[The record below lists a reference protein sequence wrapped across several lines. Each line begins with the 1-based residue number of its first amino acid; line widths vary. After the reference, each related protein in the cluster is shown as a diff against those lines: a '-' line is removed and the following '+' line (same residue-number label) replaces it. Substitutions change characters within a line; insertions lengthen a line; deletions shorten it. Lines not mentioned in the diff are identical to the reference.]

1 MKYHRI
7 FGETKQIQNRNMK
20 IAIVSLSEV
29 VKHPKNRLDAG
40 YWVGKKNGEK
50 AYNKKEGLL
59 EEDDVNGKIMLPKSE
74 ADLYL
79 GKRIEVINC

>member
-1 MKYHRI
+1 
-7 FGETKQIQNRNMK
+7 MK

-74 ADLYL
+74 ADLYNETKNNINKL
-79 GKRIEVINC
+79 TANISHITEVVNRIK